1 VVWGFFFGDMI
12 SSGGLLGWWRRRKK
26 IRLATGNQRKRLKP
40 IPSFKFPHRGDLIC
54 GQAGCLQTG
63 QRWHGVDSMAE
74 LRTPPL

>member
-1 VVWGFFFGDMI
+1 MAF
-12 SSGGLLGWWRRRKK
+12 SAGGNGGRKSPEGLAL
-26 IRLATGNQRKRLKP
+26 IIGLATGNQRERLKP
-40 IPSFKFPHRGDLIC
+40 IQSFKFPHRGDLIC